1 MLHGREAERSVLAA
15 LLDEAWAS
23 RSGVLVLRGAPGVGK
38 SALLQDTVGRASGM
52 QVLRTCGVESEAEF
66 AFAAL
71 QQLLRPVWALVER
84 LPTPQRRALRVA
96 FGQEE
101 GAGGERFLVSLAALS
116 LLAEAADQAPVLCVV
131 DDAQWLDDASAQAF
145 VFVARRLQAERIAL
159 VVAARDGDE
168 RRFDAPGLPELEV
181 VGLAAAAAASLL
193 AERGGAAV
201 APEVCDRLVERTGG
215 NPLALI
221 ELPPFLTPAQLSGAD
236 ALPSPLPLT
245 ARVEAVFLDR
255 ANRLPSAA
263 QTCLLVAAADD
274 TGGLASL
281 RAAAL
286 TLGAGDDAL
295 DAAERSQLLDVR
307 GRAVEFRH
315 PLIRTAIYSGA
326 TTGRRQAAHAA
337 LARVFA
343 DAGDEDRRT
352 WHLAAAAVEPDE
364 AVAAQLERAAERARA
379 RGGPEAACAALERAA
394 QLSTEPVPRKRRLV
408 AAAENAWLAGQLD
421 RASES
426 LRAARPLAP
435 EPQLDADIARL
446 RGSIELAAGSATHAQ
461 QLLLR
466 AAQDVADVD
475 SVRALDILVV
485 AAEAASYGADAAAM
499 IEIGRLAARLPAQQN
514 PRTEFLGLLLA
525 GFGHVFAGDIGAATP
540 LLRRGLQHAEE
551 QEDDPLAA
559 AGRAAMYVGDDAA
572 ALRLTAR
579 SVTRARE
586 AGAIGYVVSCLQ
598 RLALLEIQAGRWSAA
613 TASAGEAV
621 RLARETGQRD
631 LSGLG
636 AVWLALLAALRGDD
650 GAFESAQAL
659 AEQATAEGPIRISV
673 DELSWA
679 RGVRALGG
687 GHPDSALSCFETI
700 AHPVV
705 RRLASLDAIEAAV
718 QAGRPASAQSYLHR
732 LEAFA
737 EHTAAP
743 WACAGVGHAHGLLA
757 EGADAEEYFEEA
769 LVQHARSDRPFERG
783 RTALAYGRLLRRARH
798 RVAARTHLRSAL
810 DVFEGLGAG
819 PWIEQARLELR
830 ASGETARRRDPSTV
844 QQLTAQELQV
854 ARFVARG
861 SSTRDVAAQLFLSP
875 RTIDYHLRNVFAKL
889 GISSRTELANVP
901 LE

>member
-1 MLHGREAERSVLAA
+1 
-15 LLDEAWAS
+15 
-23 RSGVLVLRGAPGVGK
+23 
-38 SALLQDTVGRASGM
+38 
-52 QVLRTCGVESEAEF
+52 
-66 AFAAL
+66 
-71 QQLLRPVWALVER
+71 
-84 LPTPQRRALRVA
+84 
-96 FGQEE
+96 
-101 GAGGERFLVSLAALS
+101 
-116 LLAEAADQAPVLCVV
+116 
-131 DDAQWLDDASAQAF
+131 
-145 VFVARRLQAERIAL
+145 
-159 VVAARDGDE
+159 
-168 RRFDAPGLPELEV
+168 
-181 VGLAAAAAASLL
+181 
-193 AERGGAAV
+193 
-201 APEVCDRLVERTGG
+201 
-215 NPLALI
+215 
-221 ELPPFLTPAQLSGAD
+221 
-236 ALPSPLPLT
+236 
-245 ARVEAVFLDR
+245 
-255 ANRLPSAA
+255 
-263 QTCLLVAAADD
+263 
-274 TGGLASL
+274 
-281 RAAAL
+281 
-286 TLGAGDDAL
+286 
-295 DAAERSQLLDVR
+295 
-307 GRAVEFRH
+307 VEFRH

-485 AAEAASYGADAAAM
+485 AAEAASYGADAAAA

-514 PRTEFLGLLLA
+514 PRTEFLVPLLA